1 MGKASQ
7 PRAAGAPHWLG
18 MAWPQAILPALAT
31 RALVAALA
39 HAGRLATTILLILF
53 APFARRW
60 YRRCARAARA
70 DASAAGLGAPRGART
85 PPAWL
90 LSFVPCEPPSGSLG
104 ASLERSPLLL
114 GSSGGSG
121 TASGTASGS
130 FSYGTRWDL
139 DGVLAEGGEELG
151 REDDLQLDA
160 LLASLACSDHS
171 VLHEAVVA
179 CRRALGSTENAA
191 EPPLQIERV
200 LHAIEAGVLRVLGAL
215 GPGLILIVKNDEAN
229 MRKARDACASAFTA
243 GLTGQTVPLLLASEV
258 REGMHETATRGGE
271 AGGAL
276 LRDPSAAIALLWMRR
291 SLGFTVALI
300 DHLTDES
307 SSSPPNMVEAL
318 GCAYA
323 SQLEQYHGWLIR
335 KTFGIVSAQAPD
347 YPTVLRLL
355 SPGLA
360 EDERESV
367 VRTEMKAFV
376 KTGGLLVRELEKVFE
391 DLGLEDLRKV

>member
-1 MGKASQ
+1 MTRIHTGGAARGG
-7 PRAAGAPHWLG
+7 PRRAREGGARGAAARPGLPPGAARAVAGGADAAAAVARGAPHWLG

-90 LSFVPCEPPSGSLG
+90 LSFAPCEPPSGSLG

-114 GSSGGSG
+114 GSSGG
-121 TASGTASGS
+121 SGTASGS

-200 LHAIEAGVLRVLGAL
+200 LHAIEASFCIRRHT
-215 GPGLILIVKNDEAN
+215 PFSPYFFFYSPTPPIFP
-229 MRKARDACASAFTA
+229 MCRTPF
-243 GLTGQTVPLLLASEV
+243 PPYV
-258 REGMHETATRGGE
+258 R
-271 AGGAL
+271 
-276 LRDPSAAIALLWMRR
+276 
-291 SLGFTVALI
+291 
-300 DHLTDES
+300 
-307 SSSPPNMVEAL
+307 N
-318 GCAYA
+318 
-323 SQLEQYHGWLIR
+323 
-335 KTFGIVSAQAPD
+335 
-347 YPTVLRLL
+347 
-355 SPGLA
+355 
-360 EDERESV
+360 
-367 VRTEMKAFV
+367 
-376 KTGGLLVRELEKVFE
+376 
-391 DLGLEDLRKV
+391 

>member
-1 MGKASQ
+1 MHSHVRLSWRPRPHNWRGTAPEAAAHGEGESASRGW
-7 PRAAGAPHWLG
+7 RAAAAATAASLLSIAGGADAAAAVARGAPHWLG

-70 DASAAGLGAPRGART
+70 DASAADLGAPRGART

-200 LHAIEAGVLRVLGAL
+200 LHAIEASFCIRRHT
-215 GPGLILIVKNDEAN
+215 PFSPHFFFYSPTPPIFPIC
-229 MRKARDACASAFTA
+229 RTPF
-243 GLTGQTVPLLLASEV
+243 PPYV
-258 REGMHETATRGGE
+258 R
-271 AGGAL
+271 
-276 LRDPSAAIALLWMRR
+276 
-291 SLGFTVALI
+291 
-300 DHLTDES
+300 
-307 SSSPPNMVEAL
+307 N
-318 GCAYA
+318 
-323 SQLEQYHGWLIR
+323 
-335 KTFGIVSAQAPD
+335 
-347 YPTVLRLL
+347 
-355 SPGLA
+355 
-360 EDERESV
+360 
-367 VRTEMKAFV
+367 
-376 KTGGLLVRELEKVFE
+376 
-391 DLGLEDLRKV
+391 